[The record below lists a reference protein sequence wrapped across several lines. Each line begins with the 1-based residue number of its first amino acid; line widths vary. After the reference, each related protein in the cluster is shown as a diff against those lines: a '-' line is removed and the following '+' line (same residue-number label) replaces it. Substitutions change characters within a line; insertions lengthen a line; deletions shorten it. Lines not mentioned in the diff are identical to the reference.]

1 MDGSDK
7 AALLD
12 AADVYVRPS
21 NHEGMPISLLE
32 ALACG
37 LPIVATRVGAVP
49 EVVTDGREG
58 LLPPPHRPDLLAH
71 AMKRIMDDE
80 ATRSAMA
87 GAARRL
93 AQRRF
98 SLNRFRDDV
107 MALYDELM
115 GHCVRTEVRRSVEA
129 PRSMLR
135 VELSHD
141 RRRADSRGSPV
152 PQEVA
157 S

>member
-1 MDGSDK
+1 
-7 AALLD
+7 
-12 AADVYVRPS
+12 
-21 NHEGMPISLLE
+21 
-32 ALACG
+32 
-37 LPIVATRVGAVP
+37 
-49 EVVTDGREG
+49 
-58 LLPPPHRPDLLAH
+58 
-71 AMKRIMDDE
+71 
-80 ATRSAMA
+80 MA

-129 PRSMLR
+129 PRSMLQ